1 MKLVNHK
8 NVSISNIK
16 IIFFVFIENITFE
29 GNLIFY
35 LDVFFLQI
43 IGLLNAFTP
52 QKSMD
57 EFQDV

>member
-1 MKLVNHK
+1 M
-8 NVSISNIK
+8 
-16 IIFFVFIENITFE
+16 ENITFE

-35 LDVFFLQI
+35 LDVFLQI

>member
-1 MKLVNHK
+1 M
-8 NVSISNIK
+8 
-16 IIFFVFIENITFE
+16 ENITFE

-35 LDVFFLQI
+35 LDVFFFSQI